1 MRGVILLVNVKF
13 RRAWFISYKF
23 ILNKQNLLIML
34 FPFSLWSE
42 FHFSPAGHGL
52 SRFPMTWISFFSCRS
67 WPFRVSHGL
76 NFIFFLQVMA
86 FPGFS
91 WPGFHF
97 SSVGHG
103 LSGFPM
109 AWISFFS
116 CRSCSFRFS
125 HDSMV
130 KFSLRVILS
139 RAQGKEILH
148 SAPFDKIHIILL
160 SNPILSIQLTWCK
173 TLKHLTTY
181 HF

>member
-1 MRGVILLVNVKF
+1 MTRGVILPVNVKF
-13 RRAWFISYKF
+13 RRAWFILYKF

-34 FPFSLWSE
+34 FPFPLWSE
-42 FHFSPAGHGL
+42 FHFSL
-52 SRFPMTWISFFSCRS
+52 
-67 WPFRVSHGL
+67 
-76 NFIFFLQVMA
+76 
-86 FPGFS
+86 
-91 WPGFHF
+91 
-97 SSVGHG
+97 VGHG

>member
-1 MRGVILLVNVKF
+1 MTRGVILQINVNF
-13 RRAWFISYKF
+13 RRAWFVLYKL
-23 ILNKQNLLIML
+23 ILLNKQNLLIML

-42 FHFSPAGHGL
+42 FHFPPVDHGIPCF
-52 SRFPMTWISFFSCRS
+52 SMT
-67 WPFRVSHGL
+67 
-76 NFIFFLQVMA
+76 
-86 FPGFS
+86 
-91 WPGFHF
+91 
-97 SSVGHG
+97 
-103 LSGFPM
+103 
-109 AWISFFS
+109 WISFFS